1 MTAVPPEGG
10 SRPLAG
16 IAWAILAVFSASF
29 ILALPKAAA
38 GGISPL
44 QITLIR
50 YITGFVTV
58 APLFLA
64 ARAQAGASGT
74 IVPERGTFRLHVLRA
89 VLAVTRITCFFYAV
103 THMPFANAQAIT
115 LTNSVFMII
124 FAVLLLGERVRPA
137 TMAAAAICF
146 VGAVTAAE
154 PSLEVQGFLSPGA
167 LAALAGAAIW
177 GVEAMVIKYT
187 AERDGTWR
195 ILFVVN
201 ATALALIALPGIA
214 VWQPLG
220 PAQWALLVFIGP
232 LAIMTQAANIQAFRA
247 ADANILAPF
256 RYVSVIFGLAIGWL
270 AFGEWPSF
278 AGLLGM
284 TLILVGGFAL
294 TFSMKRSQRRVL

>member
-1 MTAVPPEGG
+1 MTAGPPEGG
-10 SRPLAG
+10 TKPLAG
-16 IAWAILAVFSASF
+16 IAWIVLAAFTASF
-29 ILALPKAAA
+29 ILALPKAM
-38 GGISPL
+38 GGNLSPL

-50 YITGFVTV
+50 YITGFATV

-64 ARAQAGASGT
+64 SRLRSEGVGVQAA
-74 IVPERGTFRLHVLRA
+74 ERGTFCLHVLRA
-89 VLAVTRITCFFYAV
+89 FLAVTRITCFFYAV

-146 VGAVTAAE
+146 VGAVIAAE
-154 PSLEVQGFLSPGA
+154 PKLEPQGFLSAGA
-167 LAALAGAAIW
+167 LAALAGAALW

-201 ATALALIALPGIA
+201 ATALGLIAVPGIW
-214 VWQPLG
+214 VWQPLSVV
-220 PAQWALLVFIGP
+220 QWTLLALIGP

-247 ADANILAPF
+247 ADANVLAPF
-256 RYVSVIFGLAIGWL
+256 RYVSVIFGLAVGWFV
-270 AFGEWPSF
+270 FGEWPSYL
-278 AGLLGM
+278 GLLGM
-284 TLILVGGFAL
+284 MLIFAGGFAL
-294 TFSMKRSQRRVL
+294 TLSMKRSQRRA

>member
-1 MTAVPPEGG
+1 MTAGPPEGG
-10 SRPLAG
+10 ARPLAG

-58 APLFLA
+58 APLFFA
-64 ARAQAGASGT
+64 VRARADT

-137 TMAAAAICF
+137 TIAAAAICF
-146 VGAVTAAE
+146 AGAVTAAE
-154 PSLEVQGFLSPGA
+154 PKLEVQGFLSPGA

-201 ATALALIALPGIA
+201 ATALGLIALPGIA
-214 VWQPLG
+214 VWQPLSPG
-220 PAQWALLVFIGP
+220 QWALLAFIGP
-232 LAIMTQAANIQAFRA
+232 LAILTQAANIQAFRA

-270 AFGEWPSF
+270 AFGEWPSNL
-278 AGLLGM
+278 GLLGM
-284 TLILVGGFAL
+284 VLILIGGFAL
-294 TFSMKRSQRRVL
+294 TFSMKRSQRRVP